1 MLTKIIESNQ
11 NSGKLFQYLDI
22 LLIRGALL
30 LIQSDFLGAKKD
42 FEQVLKL
49 KQKKFEKK
57 IMLN

>member
-30 LIQSDFLGAKKD
+30 LIKSDFLGAKKD
-42 FEQVLKL
+42 FEEVLKL

-57 IMLN
+57 IILN